1 MKRLLPIL
9 LLSGCFPHKKLAEI
23 CLEKYPPIIESRTDT
38 LKLIDTIPVIY
49 NSRDTF
55 YIDTTVIIRE
65 VKTIESTARLEIERK
80 RNKKALDSLY
90 AYDKAIILDLNKQL
104 DKKALDTSKLNRKL
118 RDISKENERL
128 KIRLKSA
135 DKYKYLFLLS
145 ILFLVGN
152 MWFKARSV

>member
-38 LKLIDTIPVIY
+38 LRLIDTIPVIY

-65 VKTIESTARLEIERK
+65 VKTIESTARLEVERK
-80 RNKKALDSLY
+80 RNKKAFDSLY
-90 AYDKAIILDLNKQL
+90 AYDMAIILDLNKQL
-104 DKKALDTSKLNRKL
+104 GKTAKDTSKMAQ
-118 RDISKENERL
+118 
-128 KIRLKSA
+128 KIRTINKERDSLKKDA

-145 ILFLVGN
+145 VLFLVGN
-152 MWFKARSV
+152 MWLKARSV

>member
-1 MKRLLPIL
+1 MRIIALIL
-9 LLSGCFPHKKLAEI
+9 LISGCYPHRKLAEI
-23 CLEKYPPIIESRTDT
+23 CLDKYPPIVETKTDT
-38 LKLIDTIPVIY
+38 LRVIDTIPVIY

-65 VKTIESTARLEIERK
+65 IKTIESTARLEVERK
-80 RNKKALDSLY
+80 RNKRRFDSLY
-90 AYDKAIILDLNKQL
+90 AYDMTVILDLNKQL
-104 DKKALDTSKLNRKL
+104 DKTALDTSKLTRKL

>member
-38 LKLIDTIPVIY
+38 LRLIDTIPVIY

-65 VKTIESTARLEIERK
+65 VKTIESTARLEVERK
-80 RNKKALDSLY
+80 RNKKAFDSLY
-90 AYDKAIILDLNKQL
+90 AYDMAIILDLNKQL
-104 DKKALDTSKLNRKL
+104 GKTAKDTSKMAQ
-118 RDISKENERL
+118 
-128 KIRLKSA
+128 KIRTINKERVSLKKDA

-152 MWFKARSV
+152 MWLKARSV